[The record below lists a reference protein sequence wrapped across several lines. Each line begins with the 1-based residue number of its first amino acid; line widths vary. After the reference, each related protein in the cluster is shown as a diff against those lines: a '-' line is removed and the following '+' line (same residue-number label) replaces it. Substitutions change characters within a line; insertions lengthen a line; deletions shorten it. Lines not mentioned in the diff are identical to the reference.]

1 MQVSA
6 SKQNGRQTPNAIDDG
21 TAKAR
26 TKIMVV
32 ASRSRV
38 APTAS
43 ILLVLSGYVGTLLV
57 GGGHDCR
64 QIETTQEEHGG
75 LSLQR
80 PDGFSTS
87 LSGAL

>member
-1 MQVSA
+1 M
-6 SKQNGRQTPNAIDDG
+6 GRQKPALKLWWPPD
-21 TAKAR
+21 
-26 TKIMVV
+26 
-32 ASRSRV
+32 RV

-43 ILLVLSGYVGTLLV
+43 ILLVLSGYVGPLLV

-80 PDGFSTS
+80 PDGFSTP